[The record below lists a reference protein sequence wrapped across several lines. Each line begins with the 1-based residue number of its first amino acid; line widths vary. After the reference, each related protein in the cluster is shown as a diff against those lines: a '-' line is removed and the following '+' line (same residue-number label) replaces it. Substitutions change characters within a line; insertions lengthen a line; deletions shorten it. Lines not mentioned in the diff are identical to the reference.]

1 MCLDPSIFCKFKF
14 DIRIWKIFIHYIT
27 DSYMFA
33 LQNIILIQFNAFIFT
48 SYTINSGKSWIQ
60 VHAKKNNRIFKNA

>member
-1 MCLDPSIFCKFKF
+1 
-14 DIRIWKIFIHYIT
+14 
-27 DSYMFA
+27 MFA